1 MIAQLFL
8 KILIWKHYF
17 LYLRVNINFE
27 SDSSLTFLFF
37 FLNKKLSM

>member
-27 SDSSLTFLFF
+27 WLVFNLFFF